1 MGHLPSNSSSGP
13 VCRQTTGSSGS
24 HPSPLGTSPA
34 ALVFN
39 RGGQHVAKSKLTL
52 QGILEK
58 SAKSGTAGALA
69 MGTNVV
75 SLMWL
80 RTVLKYQY
88 KNGGNYMNAFRNL
101 YADGGLRRFYR
112 GLPFALIQAPLC
124 RFGDTAANTG
134 TLEFLNNHPTTA
146 SWNIGAKT
154 CVATAFASAFRVC
167 LMPVDTSM
175 ITMQVH
181 GSIRPL
187 AKKVQTNG
195 VGVLF
200 HGSAA
205 AASASVVGHF
215 PWFFTYNFLKHNLPV
230 ANTTLGDLG
239 RQASIGFASSVVS
252 DTVANIFWVVKV
264 NRQASN
270 KVCSYPE
277 VIRAVVRESGVSGL
291 FFRGLETRIFS
302 NGLQGLMF
310 SVLWKYFEG
319 KAGMRN

>member
-1 MGHLPSNSSSGP
+1 M
-13 VCRQTTGSSGS
+13 
-24 HPSPLGTSPA
+24 
-34 ALVFN
+34 
-39 RGGQHVAKSKLTL
+39 AKPKLTPRS
-52 QGILEK
+52 ILEK

-88 KNGGNYMNAFRNL
+88 KHGGNCLGAFRSL
-101 YADGGLRRFYR
+101 YADGGLPRFYR

-134 TLEFLNNHPTTA
+134 TLEFLDGNPTTA
-146 SWNIGAKT
+146 SWNIGVKT
-154 CVATAFASAFRVC
+154 CVATGLASAFRVC

-175 ITMQVH
+175 VTMQVH

-187 AKKVQTNG
+187 AAKIHTNG

-215 PWFFTYNFLKHNLPV
+215 PWFFTYNFLKQNLP
-230 ANTTLGDLG
+230 AAESTMGDLG
-239 RQASIGFASSVVS
+239 RQASIGFTASVVS
-252 DTVANIFWVVKV
+252 DTMANIFWVVKV
-264 NRQASN
+264 NRQTSDR
-270 KVCSYPE
+270 VLSYPE
-277 VIRAVVRESGVSGL
+277 VVRSVVRTSGLSGL

-319 KAGMRN
+319 KAGIRN